1 MAKNAGRKGRWTQRD
16 ARTYTSSLGPVVYR
30 QDAWYARLAF
40 QVREAPEEGG
50 LPAWVA
56 WLGLHIAYLRG
67 ARNRLVVLLDWIAA
81 YVSRGRGAGII
92 TRRGRALR
100 P

>member
-1 MAKNAGRKGRWTQRD
+1 MAMIGRRAAVVD
-16 ARTYTSSLGPVVYR
+16 AFG
-30 QDAWYARLAF
+30 
-40 QVREAPEEGG
+40 VRMRG